1 MEKIKLKTS
10 EFSITNIKSMVNSG
24 NLIID
29 DCKIFN
35 GEKYFLIFN
44 NDNKFLIFKN
54 SIEIILV
61 NDDKKENGKIYKIES
76 QLQLFNLLKQKNF
89 ILPYIKT
96 NENKRIYLNRHNII
110 DEFTNLKYT
119 IYNDNSK
126 IKELINNEPKSL
138 SIKFKPIELSE
149 NFYEYFKY
157 SNIEE
162 KNEFFEYYNDN
173 NDTGRK
179 KLERLLC
186 KLAISTK
193 LSLLKITGTTCIGK
207 STTLLKF
214 SRNNMNILY
223 FNLKYFREQE
233 KKNNY
238 VNIINTFIEE
248 CKRLYL
254 KKDNLIEQ
262 LNYFF
267 VNSLGNNYIKILI
280 GFINIIKNDEVIIIL
295 DQFKNKDESYHLIL
309 CELEKI
315 KRENLKTKFIICSSI
330 NEYEIKDEII
340 KVLNKFNGVPS
351 VLNTDSQNYYFYFD
365 NLFYPRKNDK
375 NKFNSVLQLFNFIP
389 KYVYMFKKLEFNNIS
404 NSINNIKNHIIQKIL
419 QTKISI
425 KEEDIGMYFLLIK
438 NNIKINLEYTPENIK
453 LLEYVPL
460 KYFQIN
466 FQNNY
471 FHIDYLFPFI
481 SEILDSKISIDEVDN
496 FFKQK
501 KENNI
506 SYLNSYI
513 KSYYFEFAAKFRI
526 SNLIKNEKFEIIKVN
541 EIVHMTKVISNILFP
556 TKSIIFEALNLQSQ
570 TKDNTNYNMYNFKT
584 QNKDLFE
591 ILDET
596 FKNQYIYNIDY
607 YKNKVKNINN
617 KIKNKYDLSKFNL
630 LIDQEF
636 ISGKPLDQAY
646 IFGDNTNKTLVGF
659 QIKCYSNKTGN

>member
-157 SNIEE
+157 SNFEE

-214 SRNNMNILY
+214 SRNNIY
-223 FNLKYFREQE
+223 F
-233 KKNNY
+233 
-238 VNIINTFIEE
+238 
-248 CKRLYL
+248 
-254 KKDNLIEQ
+254 
-262 LNYFF
+262 
-267 VNSLGNNYIKILI
+267 
-280 GFINIIKNDEVIIIL
+280 
-295 DQFKNKDESYHLIL
+295 
-309 CELEKI
+309 
-315 KRENLKTKFIICSSI
+315 
-330 NEYEIKDEII
+330 
-340 KVLNKFNGVPS
+340 
-351 VLNTDSQNYYFYFD
+351 
-365 NLFYPRKNDK
+365 
-375 NKFNSVLQLFNFIP
+375 
-389 KYVYMFKKLEFNNIS
+389 
-404 NSINNIKNHIIQKIL
+404 
-419 QTKISI
+419 
-425 KEEDIGMYFLLIK
+425 
-438 NNIKINLEYTPENIK
+438 
-453 LLEYVPL
+453 
-460 KYFQIN
+460 
-466 FQNNY
+466 
-471 FHIDYLFPFI
+471 
-481 SEILDSKISIDEVDN
+481 
-496 FFKQK
+496 
-501 KENNI
+501 
-506 SYLNSYI
+506 
-513 KSYYFEFAAKFRI
+513 
-526 SNLIKNEKFEIIKVN
+526 
-541 EIVHMTKVISNILFP
+541 
-556 TKSIIFEALNLQSQ
+556 IF
-570 TKDNTNYNMYNFKT
+570 
-584 QNKDLFE
+584 
-591 ILDET
+591 
-596 FKNQYIYNIDY
+596 
-607 YKNKVKNINN
+607 
-617 KIKNKYDLSKFNL
+617 
-630 LIDQEF
+630 
-636 ISGKPLDQAY
+636 
-646 IFGDNTNKTLVGF
+646 
-659 QIKCYSNKTGN
+659 